1 MFPLR
6 VSLALAHKFDMSSP
20 SIFHAP
26 ILEGKPHINGDSYQ
40 QNKHGKKRKPID
52 PPEEGTIV
60 QSIYHDAT
68 SNTHKRQR
76 ASPDDLFGT
85 LSLKPPDPPAHSF
98 CKRKKEEDDDESIGN
113 SSDGDG
119 GRYAKLPRLQ
129 NEDDSELKIAAI
141 PLKRPDGD
149 EASQFISSSTDNARP
164 DPDESQQNSSEIDSG
179 MSIDDNASITSNSD
193 GSISEGSLQRAM
205 YQAVFGR
212 RNRAQHQFHSLPA
225 TACGS
230 GGNGSGC
237 YDAVNSKIEEIIR
250 RSRMEAEIQSRR
262 EGKQVG
268 KSPSQDAA
276 DEDEKMEMDE

>member
-1 MFPLR
+1 
-6 VSLALAHKFDMSSP
+6 MSSP

-26 ILEGKPHINGDSYQ
+26 ILEGKPHNGDSYQ
-40 QNKHGKKRKPID
+40 YQQSNHGKKRKPID

-60 QSIYHDAT
+60 QSNYHDT
-68 SNTHKRQR
+68 TNNTHKRQR

-98 CKRKKEEDDDESIGN
+98 CKRKKEESDDDSVEN
-113 SSDGDG
+113 SSDEDE

-129 NEDDSELKIAAI
+129 NEDENELKMGAI
-141 PLKRPDGD
+141 KLKRMDGD
-149 EASQFISSSTDNARP
+149 EASQFITSSSANAKP
-164 DPDESQQNSSEIDSG
+164 DPEATQQNTSEIDSG

-212 RNRAQHQFHSLPA
+212 RNSAQHQFHSLPA
-225 TACGS
+225 TVCGS
-230 GGNGSGC
+230 GGNGTGC
-237 YDAVNSKIEEIIR
+237 YDAVDSKIEEIIR
-250 RSRMEAEIQSRR
+250 RSRMEAEIQSRK
-262 EGKQVG
+262 EGKQVS
-268 KSPSQDAA
+268 KSQSQDVA

>member
-1 MFPLR
+1 
-6 VSLALAHKFDMSSP
+6 MSSP

-26 ILEGKPHINGDSYQ
+26 PILEGKPHIINGDSYQ
-40 QNKHGKKRKPID
+40 QNNHGKKRKPVD

-60 QSIYHDAT
+60 QSNYYDT
-68 SNTHKRQR
+68 TNNTHKRQR

-98 CKRKKEEDDDESIGN
+98 CKRKKEGNDDDSIGN
-113 SSDGDG
+113 SSDGDD

-129 NEDDSELKIAAI
+129 NDDDNELKKGTIQ
-141 PLKRPDGD
+141 LKRMDDD
-149 EASQFISSSTDNARP
+149 ETSQFISSSTNNAKP
-164 DPDESQQNSSEIDSG
+164 DPDATQQNNSEIDSG

-212 RNRAQHQFHSLPA
+212 RSNAQHHQFHSLPA
-225 TACGS
+225 TVSGS
-230 GGNGSGC
+230 GGNGCGC
-237 YDAVNSKIEEIIR
+237 YDAVDSKIEEIIR
-250 RSRMEAEIQSRR
+250 RSRMEAEIQSRK
-262 EGKQVG
+262 EGKQDG